1 MQWPMQRLLP
11 ALAAALLAA
20 PFQAGPFQAAPVQA
34 AAPDSPQPPGSEQ
47 ASPAANP
54 QEQQMLDRIKQLKGE
69 QWRSF
74 GACRYA
80 WARWR
85 MGENGVRITQLQCG
99 PDFAE
104 KGIVAVHCDT
114 LRINRKIGEA
124 AWETWR
130 LPLSSDES
138 SSSGGEDR
146 MVAALCANLKPVPT
160 PTPAPPPEAKPSP
173 AKPAPSA
180 PPEAK
185 PAPAKPAT

>member
-1 MQWPMQRLLP
+1 MLP

-20 PFQAGPFQAAPVQA
+20 PFQVAPFQVAPVQA
-34 AAPDSPQPPGSEQ
+34 AAPDTPQPPGSDQ
-47 ASPAANP
+47 ANPAANP
-54 QEQQMLDRIKQLKGE
+54 QEQQMLDRIRQLKGE

-99 PDFAE
+99 PEFAE

-114 LRINRKIGEA
+114 LRINRKMGEA

-130 LPLSSDES
+130 LPLSIDES

-146 MVAALCANLKPVPT
+146 MVAALCANLKPVPAPAPAPVPT
-160 PTPAPPPEAKPSP
+160 PPAAPASAPAPAKPAPAPPPEAKPG
-173 AKPAPSA
+173 
-180 PPEAK
+180 
-185 PAPAKPAT
+185 PAKPAT

>member
-1 MQWPMQRLLP
+1 MQRPMQRLLP
-11 ALAAALLAA
+11 ALAAALLAV
-20 PFQAGPFQAAPVQA
+20 PVQA
-34 AAPDSPQPPGSEQ
+34 AAPDNPQPPGSEQ

-85 MGENGVRITQLQCG
+85 LGENGVRITQLQCG

-146 MVAALCANLKPVPT
+146 MVAALCANLKPVPA
-160 PTPAPPPEAKPSP
+160 PTPAPPPAPAKPATAKPAAPSPPPEAKPSP
-173 AKPAPSA
+173 AKPA
-180 PPEAK
+180 
-185 PAPAKPAT
+185 T